1 MEAIKKKM
9 QMLKVDKENALDAS
23 EEAEGP
29 GSTHRPSKTIS
40 SQDQTSPG
48 PDLDPTSAWIP
59 GEGMRKTSE
68 EKAIKLEEEYQNLQ
82 KRLRVTQEESK
93 SAADRLDSIKSEL
106 SEAEEAAQ
114 KAETDVT
121 KCNKEIIDL
130 EEALDEAQENLNNTL
145 EKLRNRFYF

>member
-23 EEAEGP
+23 EEAEGQ
-29 GSTHRPSKTIS
+29 GSTHSFVFW
-40 SQDQTSPG
+40 SPEPRIWTVQFCFG
-48 PDLDPTSAWIP
+48 TSAQIRAK
-59 GEGMRKTSE
+59 GMRKSSE